1 MDDTRAGRTRR
12 VAATAA
18 AGLVVAIVIG
28 LAWADRARVGD
39 GLSLLR
45 TADPRWLGLAAV
57 AAAGLWL
64 AGALAQVGALG
75 DRVPFGRLCAV
86 QIAASF
92 ADHLL
97 PGGAGGMTVNG
108 RFLRRHGLSRS
119 AATSA
124 VLLRTAAG
132 WCAHV
137 VLFAALVLSSPT
149 DLKMAELHSGWSPP
163 WLLVLAGLGT
173 GAVVALGLRRWSRRR
188 DRRPAWITATE
199 LRAGLTVL
207 RRPRRAAALWTGACA
222 VPLLHSLVLWAVARS
237 LHVELGA
244 ERMVLLYLV
253 VSALSG
259 LVPAPG
265 AIGALDVALVAALMA
280 AGVPGVS
287 ATGAT
292 IAYRLF
298 TVWAPLL
305 PAGALLAMLV
315 HRDVV

>member
-1 MDDTRAGRTRR
+1 
-12 VAATAA
+12 
-18 AGLVVAIVIG
+18 
-28 LAWADRARVGD
+28 
-39 GLSLLR
+39 
-45 TADPRWLGLAAV
+45 
-57 AAAGLWL
+57 
-64 AGALAQVGALG
+64 
-75 DRVPFGRLCAV
+75 
-86 QIAASF
+86 
-92 ADHLL
+92 
-97 PGGAGGMTVNG
+97 MTVNG

-149 DLKMAELHSGWSPP
+149 DLKPAELHSGWSPP

-173 GAVVALGLRRWSRRR
+173 GAVVALVLRRRRSRCR
-188 DRRPAWITATE
+188 DRRPAWITAAE
-199 LRAGLTVL
+199 LRVGLSVL

-244 ERMVLLYLV
+244 GRMVLLYLA
-253 VSALSG
+253 VSAVAG

-305 PAGALLAMLV
+305 PAGVLLAMLV